1 MSGGAFRGFG
11 PEAMAFFEALAADNT
26 RDWFHAHKAEYERV
40 VRSPAMDLVADANTA
55 FAARDIPL
63 HGEPKR
69 ALFRVNR
76 DVRFARDKS
85 PYKTNVSFVLTRS
98 GDKHD
103 QGLVYVQHGLDGSFA
118 AAGFYALGPP
128 ELAALRTRIA
138 GRGGDWRAVVA
149 ALGASGLAL
158 SRDGAAARLPRGFSA
173 DAVGDLADD
182 LKLKS
187 YTVSRPLSEHDLA
200 SPGLPDTLAAFASA
214 ATPLLAFGWRALE
227 TRA

>member
-11 PEAMAFFEALAADNT
+11 PEAIAFFKALAEENT
-26 RDWFHAHKAEYERV
+26 RDCFLAHKADYERV
-40 VRSPAMDLVADANTA
+40 VKSPAMDLVADANTA
-55 FAARDIPL
+55 FAARDVPL

-118 AAGFYALGPP
+118 AAGFYALDPGG
-128 ELAALRTRIA
+128 LAAFRGRIA
-138 GRGGDWRAVVA
+138 ERGEDWRAVVA
-149 ALGASGLAL
+149 ALGGAGLAL
-158 SRDGAAARLPRGFSA
+158 RRDGAAARLPRGFAA
-173 DAVGDLADD
+173 DEVGDLADD

-187 YTVSRPLSEHDLA
+187 FTVAHPLSDRQLA
-200 SPGLPDTLAAFASA
+200 SPALPNELARFASA
-214 ATPLLAFGWRALE
+214 AMPLLEFGWRALE
-227 TRA
+227 TRT